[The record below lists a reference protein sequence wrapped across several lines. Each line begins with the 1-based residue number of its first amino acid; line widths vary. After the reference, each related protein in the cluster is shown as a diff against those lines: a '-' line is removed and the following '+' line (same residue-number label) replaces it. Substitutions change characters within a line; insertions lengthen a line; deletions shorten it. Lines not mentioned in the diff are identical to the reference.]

1 MDLHLSEEWCLPVP
15 KRDAET
21 VRQYLLTKGILLKSA
36 RLTSDPDDPS
46 TLLIPLTTH
55 IDGAVMRGCLVQP
68 PLPPLPRHELIGN
81 IALMQ
86 DEDYSGAQE
95 ILRQRTSITTVLH
108 PTSVVEGP
116 YRIKTFSLLA
126 GIDTR
131 STLHTEYG
139 KQFFIDLECAYFSA
153 RLANERQ
160 RIASMMKSGERVL
173 DMSAGVGPF
182 CVILSPM
189 AEVIYGVDINPAALL
204 LMQKNLL
211 KNNVKNVIPVL
222 ADSMHLTGF
231 LLTAFDRIII
241 NMPLDARRFLPVAFA
256 LCKPYGIIH
265 WYALVAQDGEYS
277 ELIYSMGAQFVTER
291 RVRSYAHDKFH
302 TVYEITR

>member
-1 MDLHLSEEWCLPVP
+1 M
-15 KRDAET
+15 R
-21 VRQYLLTKGILLKSA
+21 
-36 RLTSDPDDPS
+36 
-46 TLLIPLTTH
+46 
-55 IDGAVMRGCLVQP
+55 AVLVQP
-68 PLPPLPRHELIGN
+68 TLPPLPRHELIGS

-86 DEDYSGAQE
+86 DEDSAGAEE
-95 ILRQRTSITTVLH
+95 ILRQRPNVTTVLH
-108 PTSVVEGP
+108 PTSIVEGQ
-116 YRIKTFSLLA
+116 YRIKRFSLLA

-160 RIASMMKSGERVL
+160 RIASVMKPGERVL

-182 CVILSPM
+182 CVMLSPL

-204 LMQKNLL
+204 LMQKNLK
-211 KNNVKNVIPVL
+211 KNTIRNVIPVL
-222 ADSMHLTGF
+222 ADSMHLIDFQFTP
-231 LLTAFDRIII
+231 FDRIII
-241 NMPLDARRFLPVAFA
+241 NMPLDAKKFLPVAFA

-265 WYALVAQDGEYS
+265 WYALVMQEGEYS
-277 ELIYSMGAQFVTER
+277 ELLYAMGARLVTER
-291 RVRSYAHDKFH
+291 RVRSYAPDKFH